1 MADYTLDLNDISAA
15 YHNDVIL
22 ESVSFK
28 VKTGEFV
35 GLLGG
40 NGSGKTTLL
49 KIIGGELNPKSGEIV
64 YQGKPLVPYSISE
77 RIEKGII
84 YIHQFPV
91 TFPDLFAWE
100 NFLIWASVIQ
110 TKKEFSLTKEGVIN
124 YLNAKLSVLKL
135 SVPFEKQTNE
145 LTEAELQILEFTRCF
160 ITDTNLILIDE
171 ATSILDF
178 QVSEKILN
186 FLKTF
191 CSKGGSVLFISH
203 RINELKKYADN
214 IYELKNKTLSIFSA
228 INNNKIQNKVSDN
241 FSYKKN
247 SINKNNIAVNL
258 PIKIENRNEVFGFQL
273 YEKEIVGITGLD
285 GSEYEHLPEKVLQSM
300 DSYKFPESEKK
311 YTIGKDFAYLG
322 KNRETDWIFPLQTV
336 EFNLAIANNKEIFIS
351 ENDNKNTEQLVEYFK
366 IFPKEPKKIVDELSG
381 GNKLKTALGRTLLLK
396 CPVTILNEPFTGID
410 ADSREGIIN
419 ILKNEVALNNSSFII
434 FSKEYEELLKS
445 CNRLIAFKND
455 GSFEI
460 FDSDKLSTMQNGNL
474 EIELFN

>member
-1 MADYTLDLNDISAA
+1 MTDYTLQLNDISAA
-15 YHNDVIL
+15 YNTDVVL

-28 VKTGEFV
+28 VKAGEFV

-49 KIIGGELNPKSGEIV
+49 KMIGGELNPKSGEII
-64 YQGKPLVPYSISE
+64 YGGKPLVSYSISE

-91 TFPDLFAWE
+91 TFPDLFTWE
-100 NFLIWASVIQ
+100 NFLIWASAIKK
-110 TKKEFSLTKEGVIN
+110 KKEFALTKEGVIN
-124 YLNAKLSVLKL
+124 FLTAKLSVLKL
-135 SVPFEKQTNE
+135 SVPFEKKTSD

-160 ITDTNLILIDE
+160 ITDTDLILIDE

-203 RINELKKYADN
+203 RINELKRYADN
-214 IYELKNKTLSIFSA
+214 IYELKDKTLKAYSA
-228 INNNKIQNKVSDN
+228 VNKIQNKEPDN
-241 FSYKKN
+241 FSYKN
-247 SINKNNIAVNL
+247 DSIDKSKIALNL
-258 PIKIENRNEVFGFQL
+258 PIKIENRSEIFDLRL

-285 GSEYEHLPEKVLQSM
+285 GSEYEHLPEKVLQLM
-300 DSYKFPESEKK
+300 DSSRFSKSEKR
-311 YTIGKDFAYLG
+311 YTIGKDFAFLG

-336 EFNLAIANNKEIFIS
+336 EFNLIIANNKEVFIS
-351 ENDNKNTEQLVEYFK
+351 DTDNKSTEQLVEYFK
-366 IFPKEPKKIVDELSG
+366 IFPKEPQKIVNELSG

-410 ADSREGIIN
+410 ADSREGIIE
-419 ILKNEVALNNSSFII
+419 ILKNEVALHNSSFII
-434 FSKEYEELLKS
+434 FSKEYEELLKL
-445 CNRLIAFKND
+445 CDRLIAFKND

-460 FDSDKLSTMQNGNL
+460 FDSGKLVTMQNGNL
-474 EIELFN
+474 EVELFN